1 MEILSKRRS
10 PEFLVKRNKEMIPNA
25 AIRYC
30 TQIVSQTITY
40 RSIAHDE
47 VLDRLKRD
55 DVPSICMRPL
65 NAGAVVCRGQ
75 FGQGL
80 R

>member
-1 MEILSKRRS
+1 M
-10 PEFLVKRNKEMIPNA
+10 KRNKEIIPNA
-25 AIRYC
+25 AIRLC
-30 TQIVSQTITY
+30 IQIVKQKINY

-55 DVPSICMRPL
+55 DIPSICMRSVNP
-65 NAGAVVCRGQ
+65 GAVVCRGQ